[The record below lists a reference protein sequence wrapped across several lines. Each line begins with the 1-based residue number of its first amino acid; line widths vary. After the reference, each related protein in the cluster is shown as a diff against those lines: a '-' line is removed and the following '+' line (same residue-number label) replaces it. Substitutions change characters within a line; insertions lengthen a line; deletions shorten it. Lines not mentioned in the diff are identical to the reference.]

1 VLKLSKKGVDLMKLL
16 YLYRFKP
23 TEGAGEEGTKKLSEM
38 MGKDNEVMEV
48 KLYEENPDYDKVVDM
63 IWEADKVIS
72 WW

>member
-1 VLKLSKKGVDLMKLL
+1 MKLL

-38 MGKDNEVMEV
+38 MSKDNEVTEFR
-48 KLYEENPDYDKVVDM
+48 LYEENPDYDKVVDM

>member
-1 VLKLSKKGVDLMKLL
+1 MKIL

-23 TEGAGEEGTKKLSEM
+23 VESEAQKAIEKLAEALR
-38 MGKDNEVMEV
+38 KDNEVKEFR
-48 KLYEENPDYDKVVDM
+48 LYEENPDYDKLVEM

>member
-1 VLKLSKKGVDLMKLL
+1 MKLL

-23 TEGAGEEGTKKLSEM
+23 TEATEKTKKLVDVVS
-38 MGKDNEVMEV
+38 KDNEVKEYR
-48 KLYEENPDYDKVVDM
+48 LYEDNPDYDKVVDM